1 MSVQEPKPQFQTN
14 SPPTKAMVWQSTGF
28 PAKQSQTLK
37 ETLVIPD
44 TLKFLLAVAA
54 IAAGVYGTVLALAH
68 FPPEPTDVTRALS
81 HDKLR
86 QN

>member
-1 MSVQEPKPQFQTN
+1 V
-14 SPPTKAMVWQSTGF
+14 VWQSTAF
-28 PAKQSQTLK
+28 PAKQLETLK

-44 TLKFLLAVAA
+44 TLKFLLAVAVL
-54 IAAGVYGTVLALAH
+54 AAGVYGTVLALAH
-68 FPPEPTDVTRALS
+68 FPPEPTDVTRSLS